1 MLYLVLGFIALAY
14 LGANIYMY
22 VKCMQMMHAAPAW
35 VKVDTSVLFLICFL
49 SFFVSMVMRK
59 ADTPLCLLSCIYMI
73 GTAWLVFT
81 LYMTLALILTDVLR
95 IWWHDMKYWGF
106 IVSFVIVVPLL
117 GFGYMNYR
125 HPDVNTYEIQVDKPM
140 SSDVKI
146 VGISDVHLGIGT
158 GRKALSR
165 YVDMIM
171 KEKPDVILIAGDLI
185 DNSVVPLYRQNMIE
199 ELARLKAPMGVYM
212 ALGNHEYISGIEES
226 LDFLEKTPI
235 TVLRDSVVTLSCGLQ
250 IAGNDDYG
258 KPEHVGIGSFIGQA
272 DMTRPFLLLDHFP
285 GSVAYNSTLGVDIQF
300 SGHTHGGQI
309 WPGNYIV
316 DMLYEQSSGGKW
328 WNETFVYVSSGLSL
342 WGPPF
347 RIGTD
352 SDMLVLKVRG
362 K

>member
-1 MLYLVLGFIALAY
+1 MALRDIYSSDSEAIFVAGDIINMSALSDY
-14 LGANIYMY
+14 TFYKGILEEERTDNAKNIYY
-22 VKCMQMMHAAPAW
+22 
-35 VKVDTSVLFLICFL
+35 
-49 SFFVSMVMRK
+49 
-59 ADTPLCLLSCIYMI
+59 
-73 GTAWLVFT
+73 
-81 LYMTLALILTDVLR
+81 
-95 IWWHDMKYWGF
+95 
-106 IVSFVIVVPLL
+106 
-117 GFGYMNYR
+117 
-125 HPDVNTYEIQVDKPM
+125 
-140 SSDVKI
+140 
-146 VGISDVHLGIGT
+146 
-158 GRKALSR
+158 
-165 YVDMIM
+165 
-171 KEKPDVILIAGDLI
+171 
-185 DNSVVPLYRQNMIE
+185 
-199 ELARLKAPMGVYM
+199 

-258 KPEHVGIGSFIGQA
+258 KPEHVGIGSLIGQA

-328 WNETFVYVSSGLSL
+328 WDKTFVYVSSGLSL